1 MLLSKNM
8 LLYFSE
14 YFLPFKYG
22 LMGREFR
29 NKSVHLLIS
38 LSFLIIQKKT
48 MCSLQENRP
57 KTISAIH
64 TRKTLCPLDCGSENN
79 HDLDKTNSL
88 RAPARASWSQG
99 LTASV
104 TQSPDEA
111 GRREEGNRDSADF
124 KVAYDSVT

>member
-1 MLLSKNM
+1 MPLSKNM

-88 RAPARASWSQG
+88 RAPARASWSTRVLLSSFTSSETFSVYGSQRAG
-99 LTASV
+99 GGPLGAS
-104 TQSPDEA
+104 
-111 GRREEGNRDSADF
+111 
-124 KVAYDSVT
+124 